1 MEMVLEKGL
10 GATQKVLQE
19 AALSVLLLDTDR
31 GTGRGTDRGRGRG
44 PVDRGIED
52 KEEKAG
58 IGKGSC

>member
-1 MEMVLEKGL
+1 MLFL
-10 GATQKVLQE
+10 DR
-19 AALSVLLLDTDR
+19 LDTDR

-58 IGKGSC
+58 IGKGGY

>member
-1 MEMVLEKGL
+1 MLFL
-10 GATQKVLQE
+10 DR
-19 AALSVLLLDTDR
+19 LDTDR
-31 GTGRGTDRGRGRG
+31 DRGRGRGTDRGRGRA

>member
-1 MEMVLEKGL
+1 MLFL
-10 GATQKVLQE
+10 DR
-19 AALSVLLLDTDR
+19 LDTDR

-58 IGKGSC
+58 IGKGSF